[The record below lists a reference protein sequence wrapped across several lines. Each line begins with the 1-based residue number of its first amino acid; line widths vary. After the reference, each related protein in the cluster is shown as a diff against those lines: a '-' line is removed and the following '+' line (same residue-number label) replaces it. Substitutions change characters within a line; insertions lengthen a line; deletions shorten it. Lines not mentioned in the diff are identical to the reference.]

1 MVKGDQEKTLG
12 IKNIGRK
19 SNGRL
24 KWCGVFDLCPF
35 VCNFLTH
42 NPSISSHSG
51 DHDMLIP
58 YVGTQA
64 WIASLNLNISED
76 WQPWF
81 VDGQVAG
88 LVSKFH
94 FFFFLS

>member
-24 KWCGVFDLCPF
+24 KWCGVFDLYPF

-42 NPSISSHSG
+42 TILPFPPTVVIMICLFH
-51 DHDMLIP
+51 ML
-58 YVGTQA
+58 VHKHG
-64 WIASLNLNISED
+64 
-76 WQPWF
+76 
-81 VDGQVAG
+81 
-88 LVSKFH
+88 
-94 FFFFLS
+94 